1 VMMFHATAACIRSDI
16 VSEEKKRPL
25 VARRLRL
32 AVAAMILL
40 FTLFSDSTPLSEPH
54 SSSILPHSYSPLC
67 YTSFLHLLLFPF
79 LLVFISLIVFLSF
92 QH

>member
-25 VARRLRL
+25 VARRLHL

-40 FTLFSDSTPLSEPH
+40 FTLFSDSTPLSEPPIFLQH
-54 SSSILPHSYSPLC
+54 SHTLTRPYATHLFYTSYS
-67 YTSFLHLLLFPF
+67 FLF
-79 LLVFISLIVFLSF
+79 LLVFISFIVFLSF
-92 QH
+92 